1 MAIEC
6 TKKNLDFYISI
17 HIDTSLLFMMNKI
30 MTKKLVFGLWFF
42 LIFWVW
48 TFIFLGNQGN
58 CTAASCIE
66 TTAWTTWT
74 ILDYSPEDMA
84 NALSKKHK
92 IWLLFKANRCGS
104 CKVLQEE
111 LTTKGI
117 PAGSI
122 LFLVDFDNAKELR
135 ATYNINNMDTFITVN
150 ENLQETHRENPG
162 NYETIY
168 QLLQN

>member
-1 MAIEC
+1 M
-6 TKKNLDFYISI
+6 
-17 HIDTSLLFMMNKI
+17 
-30 MTKKLVFGLWFF
+30 
-42 LIFWVW
+42 
-48 TFIFLGNQGN
+48 
-58 CTAASCIE
+58 
-66 TTAWTTWT
+66 
-74 ILDYSPEDMA
+74 
-84 NALSKKHK
+84 
-92 IWLLFKANRCGS
+92 
-104 CKVLQEE
+104 LQED

-122 LFLVDFDNAKELR
+122 LFLIDFDNAKDLR